1 MNSESRNEIDYSGR
15 GAVADITATFAAVL
29 LLITSLMEIL
39 QGLAAINDPE
49 FFAAGADYAFDFD
62 VAAWGWVHVVLGVI
76 SVFVAV
82 GIMRRQSWAQVLGM
96 IIAGLAMLTN
106 FAWLPHYP
114 LWAIVIIAIN
124 AFVIWALSVQL
135 KNYR

>member
-1 MNSESRNEIDYSGR
+1 MNDESRYEIDYSGR
-15 GAVADITATFAAVL
+15 GAVADVAATFAAVL
-29 LLITSLMEIL
+29 LLLTSLMEIL

-62 VAAWGWVHVVLGVI
+62 VAAWGWVHVILGVV
-76 SVFVAV
+76 SVAV
-82 GIMRRQSWAQVLGM
+82 AIGIMTRKGWAQVLGM
-96 IIAGLAMLTN
+96 LIAGLAMLTN

-114 LWAIVIIAIN
+114 LWAILIIAIN

-135 KNYR
+135 KHYR